1 MADSFDD
8 SNENADINSDNND
21 FMIDQLVTGR
31 PHRHINTYDHSKEYR
46 NSMPY
51 KDIVCISS
59 G

>member
-31 PHRHINTYDHSKEYR
+31 
-46 NSMPY
+46 
-51 KDIVCISS
+51 
-59 G
+59 